1 MRSPSD
7 LGRLIVDT
15 LTWRIRVVTDVQL
28 AKIKPNGDLDRTLNS
43 LVRNGL
49 LESFSLPTYV
59 LALEAPLY
67 CWEPERSDEPS
78 YWEICWEAKKRLSR
92 RPSVN
97 VTIFH
102 ATQMAERQFGGV
114 GGKIRQPFQIVH
126 DLGTA
131 SVFVAH
137 TLSNELEGEL
147 HWVSEDVIRR
157 YYRFLNLKKIPDAA
171 ILDNEKISTVIEF
184 VGRDYTPVQ
193 LRRFHRY
200 WKKKQIPYQIW

>member
-1 MRSPSD
+1 MQPQSD
-7 LGRLIVDT
+7 LSRLIVDM

-28 AKIKPNGDLDRTLNS
+28 SELKLDGDLDRTLNS
-43 LVRNGL
+43 LVRSGL
-49 LESFSLPTYV
+49 LDSFSLPTYILT
-59 LALEAPLY
+59 LAAPLY
-67 CWEPERSDEPS
+67 CWEPERMDEPNF
-78 YWEICWEAKKRLSR
+78 WKICWEAKKRLSECQMA
-92 RPSVN
+92 N

-102 ATQMAERQFGGV
+102 ATQIAERQFGGV

-131 SVFVAH
+131 SVFVSCSH
-137 TLSNELEGEL
+137 LVESKNELQ
-147 HWVSEDVIRR
+147 WVSEDVIRR
-157 YYRFLNLKKIPDAA
+157 YYRFLKLKKIPDAA
-171 ILDNEKISTVIEF
+171 ILDNEKLSTVIEF

>member
-1 MRSPSD
+1 MRPQSD
-7 LGRLIVDT
+7 LSRLIVDT
-15 LTWRIRVVTDVQL
+15 LTWRIRIVTDVQL
-28 AKIKPNGDLDRTLNS
+28 AELQLDGDLDRALNS

-59 LALEAPLY
+59 LVLEAPLY

-78 YWEICWEAKKRLSR
+78 YWEICWEAKKRLSQC
-92 RPSVN
+92 PTAN

-102 ATQMAERQFGGV
+102 ASQMAERQFGGV

-131 SVFVAH
+131 SVFVA
-137 TLSNELEGEL
+137 LAISSEGEL
-147 HWVSEDVIRR
+147 QWVSEDVIRR

-184 VGRDYTPVQ
+184 VGRDYTPNQ

>member
-1 MRSPSD
+1 MRSPSN

-15 LTWRIRVVTDVQL
+15 LTWRIRIVTDVQL
-28 AKIKPNGDLDRTLNS
+28 AKLKPDGD
-43 LVRNGL
+43 

-78 YWEICWEAKKRLSR
+78 YWEICWAAKKRLSKR
-92 RPSVN
+92 RSDN

-137 TLSNELEGEL
+137 MLSGEFEAELQ
-147 HWVSEDVIRR
+147 WVSEDVIRR
-157 YYRFLNLKKIPDAA
+157 YFRFLNLKKIPDAA
-171 ILDNEKISTVIEF
+171 ILDNEKVSTVIEF
-184 VGRDYTPVQ
+184 VGRDYTPIQ

-200 WKKKQIPYQIW
+200 WKKRQIPYQIW